1 VHRPYADAS
10 DLARIHDLLQR
21 IYAVSGPRVRMTPGD
36 LEYWRFQA
44 PDPDAAL
51 AGSELWFDG
60 DELVGFAWP
69 DERSLDFAVH
79 PEHEHLLPDVLDWGA
94 RGNIPVRDD
103 DTVLQDLLRARGY
116 VPEREGMHWYRVR
129 DLDEPVAPA
138 GREVRSAP
146 DPAAI
151 AKLHTARPIS
161 ERAYRAL
168 PDSPFYRADLDL
180 YVADPEGA
188 PVAFTIVWYDDRN
201 RTGLFEPVGCLPE
214 HRRRGLAG
222 ALLREG
228 LRRLRE
234 LGATHALVAQREGN
248 AAAAALYESAG
259 FEENGRSRDWTA
271 PGAVA

>member
-1 VHRPYADAS
+1 VHEILRSPWLGGERRRRKPNPLKDSSGPHDRTVGRDNGSVHRPYADAS

-188 PVAFTIVWYDDRN
+188 PVAFTIGTDFRPAKN
-201 RTGLFEPVGCLPE
+201 RDLDT
-214 HRRRGLAG
+214 
-222 ALLREG
+222 ALHVD
-228 LRRLRE
+228 
-234 LGATHALVAQREGN
+234 A
-248 AAAAALYESAG
+248 
-259 FEENGRSRDWTA
+259 W
-271 PGAVA
+271 